1 MKELIGEFLGT
12 FILVLL
18 GDGVVAGNILKG
30 TKEEGTGWTA
40 IVFGWGIAC
49 TVAVYVAGLFSPAHL
64 NPAVT
69 LAMAATGALAW
80 SKVAG
85 FIIAQFLGAMLAAVV
100 LWLHYYPHFQETT
113 DKGAI
118 LGTFST
124 GPAIRHTPSNFLGEA
139 LGTAVLVITILA
151 IGPNNVAAG
160 LGPVIVGL
168 VIFAVGF
175 SLGPTTGYAIN
186 PARDLGPRI
195 IHALLPIP
203 HKGDSDWGYAWIP
216 VLGPIVG
223 GVLGALIYQLLLTQF
238 VL

>member
-1 MKELIGEFLGT
+1 MKEFIGEFLGT

-18 GDGVVAGNILKG
+18 GDGVVAGNVLKN
-30 TKEEGTGWTA
+30 TKEEGTGWTS

-69 LAMAATGALAW
+69 IAMAATESLAW
-80 SKVAG
+80 SKVLLY
-85 FIIAQFLGAMLAAVV
+85 IVAQLLGAMFAAVI
-100 LWLHYYPHFQETT
+100 LWLHYYPHFKETK
-113 DKGAI
+113 DSGAI
-118 LGTFST
+118 LGMFST
-124 GPAIRHTPSNFLGEA
+124 APAIRHTPSNFFGEA
-139 LGTAVLVITILA
+139 LGTAVLVITIMA

-160 LGPVIVGL
+160 FGPIIVGL

-186 PARDLGPRI
+186 PARDFGPRI
-195 IHALLPIP
+195 VHALLPIP
-203 HKGDSDWGYAWIP
+203 NKGDSDWGYAWIP

-223 GVLGALIYQLLLTQF
+223 GTAGALIYQMLLNHFL
-238 VL
+238 